1 MKKLHLMVMVTA
13 LFAVNFMQAQENT
26 EPKESKFSVLAFGGI
41 GYGIMDNDNQP
52 NYNMNSNTGDLLL
65 NYKVHSKF
73 GIATGVG
80 VNQLSGNGFNA
91 VGNFYHE
98 RILVRIPLLLTFDK
112 PITDKFSIIGHLG
125 PYAQNV
131 FKDEYSFNT
140 TKIEDVYDGWNFG
153 FQLGLGFV
161 YQIEPHFGV
170 GINYTGQS
178 DFSKL
183 ETRNN
188 FVFSDEQK
196 LKNLS
201 TFGLILVFNL

>member
-1 MKKLHLMVMVTA
+1 MKKLNVMVMIAA
-13 LFAVNFMQAQENT
+13 LFAVNLMQAQEAT

-80 VNQLSGNGFNA
+80 INQLSGNGFNA

-98 RILVRIPLLLTFDK
+98 RIMVRIPLLLTFDK
-112 PITDKFSIIGHLG
+112 PITDKFSIVGHLG
-125 PYAQNV
+125 PYAQTI

-140 TKIEDVYDGWNFG
+140 AKIEDVYDGWNFG

-178 DFSKL
+178 DFTNL

-196 LKNLS
+196 LKNVN
-201 TFGLILVFNL
+201 TFGLILLFNL